1 MHDEAGDGELR
12 TDERGALNPQGAVE
26 VGAGGGPELGEVGLG
41 GETAT
46 VGADGLAHGAGDGFR
61 LAAFDSGRFEI
72 RQLLK

>member
-26 VGAGGGPELGEVGLG
+26 VGAEFGEVGLG

-46 VGADGLAHGAGDGFR
+46 VGADGLAHGVGDGFR